1 MSRWKHYASNPK
13 FVRQR
18 KAGLM
23 ASCHFSLHLN
33 IMAHSGLKN
42 RWTSEATISRIQPP
56 NMYLV
61 LDCGGCFFTF
71 ALFYARESEC
81 LNAGNLYSWNGE
93 SWAMEPRIQL
103 TESAIPFTIWI
114 QNPCS
119 IDKDWN
125 PVPGIRNPRP
135 SVHRGVSKTPNGLPA
150 SEKQRNKV
158 SFCCNFENLPRLC
171 VLFRVSVSNFLS
183 CSE

>member
-1 MSRWKHYASNPK
+1 MRVTRSWSASGKRVWWPRAT
-13 FVRQR
+13 FR
-18 KAGLM
+18 
-23 ASCHFSLHLN
+23 F
-33 IMAHSGLKN
+33 I
-42 RWTSEATISRIQPP
+42 WTSWRTVASKIGERVRRLYPEYNLLICIWFWAAE
-56 NMYLV
+56 V
-61 LDCGGCFFTF
+61 VFFTF

-125 PVPGIRNPRP
+125 PVPGLRNPRP

-158 SFCCNFENLPRLC
+158 SFFCNFENLPRLF
-171 VLFRVSVSNFLS
+171 VLFRVSVSNCLS